1 MKRLV
6 LLLFLLAAS
15 PALFG
20 QGYDVPEV
28 TISTEKA
35 NIAGKRYYL
44 HKVLP
49 KQTVFSICKAYGV
62 TEEALS
68 AANPD
73 LKKEG
78 LKAGAILFVP
88 MTDEAMKAE
97 AAAQAEASRQT
108 SDVKQDVKQEDV
120 KEAPDEGETVEEN
133 EDGPQIER
141 VIEHQ
146 VRWFESVGSIARKY
160 KISVAELL
168 AYNGLTESDSVRG
181 KTLLIP
187 VMKREASAESAEEEK
202 PQEVREPEET
212 TVDQPEE
219 PMPPVRKVRWYTAD
233 EPINI
238 ALILPFNATGNAS
251 ASFLNFY
258 SGALMAVQEQKEKG
272 AHVILNV
279 YDLAQGTNAILDDP
293 KFLKSD
299 LIVGPVEAS
308 TLAPFLD
315 FSDQHGVILV
325 SPLDH
330 KVDSLVDTHPFLFQA
345 PASAN
350 TQLNNLIG
358 SLHGRYAG
366 PVILVTST
374 ATGEEAL
381 VSRIEEALHENGI
394 SYRKTHLPE
403 LASQVSTGSHID
415 PARVIIGSENRA
427 FTAEVISALNTLS
440 KKNVPM
446 QVWCTNRVRN
456 YETSD
461 PDALFN
467 LSVHTSVPYFVDYS
481 NPDDQR
487 FVRQYRALYHA
498 EPEDFAFQ
506 GHDVMAYFISRMMQ
520 QGSAFSEH
528 ADLYPM
534 QLLHCNFHFVR
545 GDDEKSGWRNRATR
559 NLVYDKEDFSIVI
572 SK

>member
-1 MKRLV
+1 MKRLA

-15 PALFG
+15 PALFA
-20 QGYDVPEV
+20 QGYDVPEIV
-28 TISTEKA
+28 LSTEKA
-35 NIAGKRYYL
+35 NVGGKLYYL

-49 KQTVFSICKAYGV
+49 KQTVFSICKAYGI

-73 LKKEG
+73 LKDG
-78 LKAGAILFVP
+78 LKAGTILFVP
-88 MTDEAMKAE
+88 VSEEATKAE
-97 AAAQAEASRQT
+97 AAAKPAEQPAVDARQEAGP
-108 SDVKQDVKQEDV
+108 SD
-120 KEAPDEGETVEEN
+120 DEPVVDNDGE
-133 EDGPQIER
+133 PQVER

-146 VRWFESVGSIARKY
+146 VRWYESVGSIARKY

-168 AYNGLTESDSVRG
+168 AYNGLTSSDSVRG

-187 VMKREASAESAEEEK
+187 VMSDRKTDVPKDDEEEEEESK
-202 PQEVREPEET
+202 QEN
-212 TVDQPEE
+212 QPEE
-219 PMPPVRKVRWYTAD
+219 PMTPVRKVRWFSAD
-233 EPINI
+233 EPIHI
-238 ALILPFNATGNAS
+238 ALVLPFNASGNAS

-272 AHVILNV
+272 AHLILNV
-279 YDLAQGTNAILDDP
+279 YDLAQGSEAILADP
-293 KFLKSD
+293 RFQESD
-299 LIVGPVEAS
+299 LVIGPVEAA
-308 TLAPFLD
+308 TLEPFLT
-315 FSDQHGVILV
+315 FSDQNGVMLV

-345 PASAN
+345 PASN
-350 TQLNNLIG
+350 RIQLDNLIA
-358 SLHGRYAG
+358 SLDGRNAS

-374 ATGEEAL
+374 ATGEENL
-381 VSRIEEALHENGI
+381 VARMEEKLHASGI

-403 LASQVSTGSHID
+403 LAQQVSAGSHID
-415 PARVIIGSENRA
+415 PARVLIGSENRN
-427 FTAEVISALNTLS
+427 FTAEVISALNTMA
-440 KKNVPM
+440 KKNTPL

-481 NPDDQR
+481 NPDDQA
-487 FVRQYRALYHA
+487 FVRQYRALYHT

-506 GHDVMAYFISRMMQ
+506 GHDVTAYFISRLMQ
-520 QGSAFSEH
+520 NGSAFIDH

-534 QLLHCNFHFVR
+534 QFLHCNFHFMR
-545 GDDEKSGWRNRATR
+545 DQEKSGWRNHATR
-559 NLVYDKEDFSIVI
+559 NLVYDKEDFSITI
-572 SK
+572 TK

>member
-6 LLLFLLAAS
+6 FLLFLLAAS

-20 QGYDVPEV
+20 QGYDVPDV
-28 TISTEKA
+28 VISTEKA

-62 TEEALS
+62 TEEALQ

-73 LKKEG
+73 LKDG

-88 MTDEAMKAE
+88 MSEEAVQAE
-97 AAAQAEASRQT
+97 AAARPAEET
-108 SDVKQDVKQEDV
+108 SAPETPEDV
-120 KEAPDEGETVEEN
+120 SSAEEEGE
-133 EDGPQIER
+133 GPQIER

-146 VRWFESVGSIARKY
+146 VRWYESVGSIARKY
-160 KISVAELL
+160 KISVPELL
-168 AYNGLTESDSVRG
+168 AYNGLTSSDSVRG

-187 VMKREASAESAEEEK
+187 VMKEK
-202 PQEVREPEET
+202 TDGEDEPDLPEEPEGQ

-233 EPINI
+233 EPIHI
-238 ALILPFNATGNAS
+238 ALVLPFNATGTPS
-251 ASFLNFY
+251 SSFLNFY
-258 SGALMAVQEQKEKG
+258 SGALMAIQEQKEKG
-272 AHVILNV
+272 AHVVLNV
-279 YDLAQGTNAILDDP
+279 YDLMQGSEAILADP
-293 KFLKSD
+293 KFQESD
-299 LIVGPVEAS
+299 LIVGPVEAA
-308 TLAPFLD
+308 TLKPFLE
-315 FSDQHGVILV
+315 FSDQNGVMLV

-330 KVDSLVDTHPFLFQA
+330 KVDSLVDEHPFLFQA
-345 PASAN
+345 PASAS
-350 TQLNNLIG
+350 TQLTNLIG
-358 SLHGRYAG
+358 SVRGRYAG

-374 ATGEEAL
+374 AAGDEAL
-381 VSRIEEALHENGI
+381 VARMEEELHGNGI
-394 SYRKTHLPE
+394 SYRKAHLSE
-403 LASQVSTGSHID
+403 LAQQVSAGSHID
-415 PARVIIGSENRA
+415 PARVIIGSESRN
-427 FTAEVISALNTLS
+427 FTAEVISALNALA

-467 LSVHTSVPYFVDYS
+467 LSVHTSVPYFVDYA
-481 NPDDQR
+481 NPDDQQ
-487 FVRQYRALYHA
+487 FVRQYRALYHT

-506 GHDVMAYFISRMMQ
+506 GHDVIAYFVSRMMQ
-520 QGSAFSEH
+520 QGSAFTDQ

-534 QLLHCNFHFVR
+534 QLLHCNFHFKR
-545 GDDEKSGWRNRATR
+545 DNEKSGWRNRATR
-559 NLVYDKEDFSIVI
+559 NLVYDKEDFSIAI
-572 SK
+572 TK